1 MIYAVKSTNICRN
14 KRGFFRRYGTDITDI
29 INKKYLLDEKQ
40 SLKKLIS
47 LILFVPRNHHIIYY
61 FVNYK
66 KKLVFKIN

>member
-1 MIYAVKSTNICRN
+1 MQLNQLIYVGIK
-14 KRGFFRRYGTDITDI
+14 GDFFRRHGTYITDI

-66 KKLVFKIN
+66 KKTCL